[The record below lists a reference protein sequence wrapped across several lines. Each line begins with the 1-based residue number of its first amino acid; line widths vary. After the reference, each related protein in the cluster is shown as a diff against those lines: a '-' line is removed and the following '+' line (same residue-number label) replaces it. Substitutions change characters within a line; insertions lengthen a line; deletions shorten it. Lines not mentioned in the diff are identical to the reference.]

1 MTDPRI
7 ERLAHTLV
15 AYSVAVKPGDTVAL
29 LGEVSGMPLVREV
42 YKEVIMAGGHCV
54 MVLFEGMKS
63 VTNGLIGMDGVM
75 ADFFLRHASEEQ
87 MAWISP
93 LERWMDDEA
102 NVSIQ
107 IRSTNNTRRNSSI
120 DPKRMSK
127 MAATRRELAGQRF
140 DRSASGEHR
149 WTLTMFPT
157 EASAQEADMSL
168 DEWENFI
175 YSATFAD
182 QPDPVA
188 LWKKLYNDQQKY
200 VDWIKGHKR
209 IEVRGPNIDMS
220 LSVEGRTFI
229 NSGATHNMPSGEI
242 FTGPVEDSVN
252 GWVRF
257 TYPAISGGR
266 QVDGV
271 ELKFD
276 GGKVVSA
283 TAKKNENYLLSQ
295 IDIDPGARYLGE
307 FAIGTNFGINRFTGN
322 ILFDEKIGG
331 TIHMALGRGDPESGS
346 KNDSAIHWDMICDMR
361 TDSEIVVDGE
371 LFYKNGQFV
380 I

>member
-7 ERLAHTLV
+7 ERLARTLV
-15 AYSVAVKPGDTVAL
+15 TYSVAVQPGDTVAL
-29 LGEVSGMPLVREV
+29 LTDVSGMPLAYEV
-42 YKEVIMAGGHCV
+42 YKEVIRAGGLCTT
-54 MVLFEGMKS
+54 VLFEGAKS
-63 VTNGLIGMDGVM
+63 LTNGLIGMDGVM
-75 ADFFLRHASEEQ
+75 ADFFLRNASAEQ

-93 LERWMDDEA
+93 LERWIAEEVK
-102 NVSIQ
+102 VSIQ
-107 IRSTNNTRRNSSI
+107 VRSSSNTRRNSSI
-120 DPKRMSK
+120 DPKRMSA
-127 MAATRRELAGQRF
+127 MAATRRELSRNYF
-140 DRSASGEHR
+140 DRTASGEYR

-157 EASAQEADMSL
+157 EAGAQEADMSL
-168 DEWENFI
+168 EEWENFI

-182 QPDPVA
+182 QPNPVA
-188 LWKKLYNDQQKY
+188 LWKKLYDDQQKY
-200 VDWIKGHKR
+200 VDWIKGHKKV
-209 IEVRGPNIDMS
+209 EVRGPNIDMS
-220 LSVEGRTFI
+220 LSIEGRTFI

-266 QVDGV
+266 QVEGV
-271 ELKFD
+271 ELKFEN
-276 GGKVVSA
+276 GKVVSA
-283 TAKKNENYLLSQ
+283 SAKKNESYLLSQ
-295 IDIDPGARYLGE
+295 LDIDPGARYLGE
-307 FAIGTNFGINRFTGN
+307 FAIGTNFGIKRFTGN

-331 TIHMALGRGDPESGS
+331 TVHMALGRGYPETGS

-371 LFYKNGQFV
+371 LFYKNGQFL